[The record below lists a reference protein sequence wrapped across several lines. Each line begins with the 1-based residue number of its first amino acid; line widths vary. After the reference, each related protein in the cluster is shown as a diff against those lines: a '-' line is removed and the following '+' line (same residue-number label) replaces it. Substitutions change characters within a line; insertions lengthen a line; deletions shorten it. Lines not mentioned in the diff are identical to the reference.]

1 MSKILLAPLALATA
15 LSATP
20 AAAAPAYFPISR
32 CSVVDARTGEPLL
45 PGRPQRLAID
55 AASCGVP
62 ASASAVL
69 VELAAV
75 TPSATRVVV
84 VPGGRNLAEETVLAA
99 GAGREER
106 TTLTVPLDRD
116 SRGELA
122 VGTDAGTGAAASSTA
137 ATQIAV
143 DVVGYFEELAAFAG
157 TSGFITTRPVCVPPK
172 YTSDALNYLQGP
184 EPIQLPNGDV
194 TLLVGAGRC
203 CFGLGHWEGIFSLNY
218 PAAGR
223 DATPRFRGLWATN
236 DFGKQKKR
244 KEAEL
249 GFPSAIFYAGKWRI
263 GFTTTF
269 LPFHVANTD
278 RVSRLDLNDFITRA
292 TTSQVTNAWVKPIN
306 PACANIGS
314 CQGRGSGVDPVLTM
328 HPNGDLF
335 LYHRDGNYPACPS
348 GFVRH
353 KVAANLAVVNT
364 TVDGCITFEGLVQAP
379 FLISDIGR
387 TADGKMHLL
396 VEKAEGPGYIAE
408 WVSEG
413 GPTEIGLHWRPTG
426 RVWAPPPHPEGGAW
440 GYYARDAAYL
450 KDPGRTIVEPNVV
463 VAQISD
469 GRSYAEMVDVQLGRW
484 FLYYWA
490 DEGAVLPPGFG
501 GTASSCA
508 LVGTH
513 ESSSCTEVRG
523 WAWDPMFPTGRVSVD
538 ILVDG
543 VYAATVPADVLRSD
557 LVGTR
562 GDGRHGF
569 VWPIPAALKN
579 GRRHKISVR
588 FAESTD
594 LLAGKPAPITCH

>member
-1 MSKILLAPLALATA
+1 MSKILLAPLALAIA
-15 LSATP
+15 LC
-20 AAAAPAYFPISR
+20 AAPAVAAPIYFPISR

-45 PGRPQRLAID
+45 PGTPQRLAID

-75 TPSATRVVV
+75 TPSAARVVA

-122 VGTDAGTGAAASSTA
+122 VGTDAGSVTETSAAP
-137 ATQIAV
+137 TQIAV
-143 DVVGYFEELAAFAG
+143 DVVGYFEEAVSFTG
-157 TSGFITTRPVCVPPK
+157 TTGFITTRPVCVPPK

-203 CFGLGHWEGIFSLNY
+203 CFGTGHWEGIFSLNY

-223 DATPRFRGLWATN
+223 AATPRFRGLWATN

-249 GFPSAIFYAGKWRI
+249 GFPSAIFYGGKWRI

-269 LPFHVANTD
+269 LPFHVPNTD
-278 RVSRLDLNDFITRA
+278 RVSRLDLNDLITRA
-292 TTSQVTNAWVKPIN
+292 TTPQVTNAWVKPIN
-306 PACANIGS
+306 PACANVGS

-335 LYHRDGNYPACPS
+335 LYHKDGNYPACPS
-348 GFVRH
+348 GYVRH
-353 KVAANLAVVNT
+353 KVAANLTVVNT
-364 TVDGCITFEGLVQAP
+364 TVDGCVTFEGLVQAP
-379 FLISDIGR
+379 FLISDIAR
-387 TADGKMHLL
+387 TADDKLHLL

-413 GPTEIGLHWRPTG
+413 GPAEIGLHWRPTG

-440 GYYARDAAYL
+440 GYYVRDAAYL

-523 WAWDPMFPTGRVSVD
+523 WAWDPLFPNGRVSVD

-569 VWPIPAALKN
+569 AWPIPAALKD
-579 GRRHKISVR
+579 GKRHKISVR

-594 LLAGKPAPITCH
+594 LLAGKPAPITCR